1 MGFARPAGPIVCNPN
16 CKFFALRNFL
26 CYSSAPMASGSY
38 AERIRAARPKLS
50 KSFQRLADYFL
61 DSYVHA
67 ALMTASELAHQVD
80 VDSATVVRFA
90 QALDYSGFPELQD
103 EIKARVIQ
111 ELLLR
116 PKEGAEPDSLTA
128 LADRTFKELSEALE
142 RKRRMM
148 DTDALEALLKAL
160 GDARRVLIMA
170 DSQGLFIVDE
180 LKRHLQTVGLVGL
193 SLPSNERS
201 AARGLAQ
208 ADQGDFLLVIDM
220 LDETP
225 LLSTALAQ
233 AKSAGLHT
241 AAIVAS
247 ASFAAAR
254 RSDIVLEV
262 QSQEQGD
269 NAPVLLAALVH
280 ALGSGLRWRYADEYK
295 QQQVA
300 SEKLLKRLAA
310 ARPGRAG

>member
-1 MGFARPAGPIVCNPN
+1 
-16 CKFFALRNFL
+16 
-26 CYSSAPMASGSY
+26 MASGSY
-38 AERIRAARPKLS
+38 ADRIRAARPKLS
-50 KSFQRLADYFL
+50 KSFQRLADYIL

-90 QALDYSGFPELQD
+90 QALGYSGFPQLQD

-116 PKEGAEPDSLTA
+116 PKEGAAPDSLSA
-128 LADRTFKELSEALE
+128 LADLTFKELSEALE

-148 DTDALEALLKAL
+148 DTAALETLLKAL
-160 GDARRVLIMA
+160 GDAQRVLLMA

-180 LKRHLQTVGLVGL
+180 LRRHLQAVGLVGL

-208 ADQGDFLLVIDM
+208 AGEGDFLVVIDM

-233 AKSAGLHT
+233 AKAAGLRT
-241 AAIVAS
+241 AAIVGS

-280 ALGSGLRWRYADEYK
+280 TLGTGLRWRYADEFK
-295 QQQVA
+295 QQQA
-300 SEKLLKRLAA
+300 SSEKLLKRLAA
-310 ARPGRAG
+310 IRPGRAG